1 MYTSVFPAY
10 SALNAI
16 HFPSGEKCGLDV
28 CPWKLVT
35 RRAMPPARSTIQM
48 LLAYA
53 NAIWVALTV
62 GVRSKR
68 VGAPLGAAAST
79 INRRSASKARR
90 RESNRKAG
98 LNIGL
103 SSGKVWQHLYHKQ
116 ASEPSVLGLIIRT

>member
-1 MYTSVFPAY
+1 
-10 SALNAI
+10 
-16 HFPSGEKCGLDV
+16 
-28 CPWKLVT
+28 
-35 RRAMPPARSTIQM
+35 MPPARSTIQM

-68 VGAPLGAAAST
+68 VGAPFGVAASA

-98 LNIGL
+98 LDIGL
-103 SSGKVWQHLYHKQ
+103 SSGKVWQHLYHEACMWAKRSPHQ
-116 ASEPSVLGLIIRT
+116 LVNQKLKDNEMCKNP